1 MEDHRITVNI
11 EQKSR
16 DTMFLSCEQKQ
27 FCENAWYIDG
37 YRSICL
43 NSTTGR
49 QYKRTCCVWK
59 VQLNSAVTIQDYIL
73 RHTCSAQLHLDS
85 GVTRC
90 SQLLKRYTC
99 SAFRLKCQNANRT
112 EWTQEPMVYKISPV
126 SRWTCCRWTF
136 SSAMPMLIR
145 SNQQSTTS
153 IIYYRKSVSRI
164 PVECAGKKRSLKIPA
179 EWNTSLLKYMLIIA
193 SNTFQQTSI
202 HK

>member
-1 MEDHRITVNI
+1 M
-11 EQKSR
+11 
-16 DTMFLSCEQKQ
+16 L
-27 FCENAWYIDG
+27 
-37 YRSICL
+37 
-43 NSTTGR
+43 
-49 QYKRTCCVWK
+49 
-59 VQLNSAVTIQDYIL
+59 QDA
-73 RHTCSAQLHLDS
+73 HNFW
-85 GVTRC
+85 
-90 SQLLKRYTC
+90 TC

-179 EWNTSLLKYMLIIA
+179 EWNTSLLKYHADNCFQYVPANKHPQII
-193 SNTFQQTSI
+193 TSI
-202 HK
+202 HYYYLCLKVIDTDICMLLCWSVSSLDSLTEWFIHMVQS